1 MLIFMKIKIIDAYY
15 AKNLD
20 AYLSENKSEP
30 RGDPFK
36 LRNLLNSENSFS
48 ADLRRLEIQKAN
60 K

>member
-1 MLIFMKIKIIDAYY
+1 MIFCIDAYFYENKIIDAYY

-36 LRNLLNSENSFS
+36 LRNLFKFRE
-48 ADLRRLEIQKAN
+48 
-60 K
+60 